1 MVDEKD
7 EHLGLDNPVFAGRL
21 KRHQPVRTVVAAPR
35 RIYTSTRSTS
45 FDLSAPLTEAPKQD
59 KHEKAPVAIT
69 QIEKPAAAVASVVRP
84 AAVSKPAIPRQ
95 TKSKVLVRSGTKHP
109 TYRLHQKK
117 RRGPK
122 TSLVLTALALILF
135 VSGLAINFSVLS
147 KTNEAQAQVAGLA
160 SNGTTHNDV
169 PDETPPTDIHSYH
182 VAANMPRFIR
192 INKLGVEARV
202 KRIGTK
208 PNNQLE
214 SPSSIFDTGWY
225 DGSSKPGEAG
235 AALIDAH
242 VAGPSK
248 HGVFY
253 DLKKLIA
260 GDAIQIERGDGK
272 LINYKVVSSKSFP
285 ADSVDMASTLVS
297 ADPAKPGLNLMTCDG
312 QFDSKTNQ
320 YKSRLVVYA
329 VQQ

>member
-21 KRHQPVRTVVAAPR
+21 KQHQPVRTVAVAPR
-35 RIYTSTRSTS
+35 RIYTSSRSTS
-45 FDLSAPLTEAPKQD
+45 FDLSVMPAEKPKRAA
-59 KHEKAPVAIT
+59 APVQPIQTEELVKESIKPAVRPIAHT
-69 QIEKPAAAVASVVRP
+69 KPAA
-84 AAVSKPAIPRQ
+84 PRQ
-95 TKSKVLVRSGTKHP
+95 AKSKVLVRSGAKHP
-109 TYRLHQKK
+109 TYRMNQKK

-122 TSLVLTALALILF
+122 TSLVLTGLALILF
-135 VSGLAINFSVLS
+135 VSGLAVNFSVLS
-147 KTNEAQAQVAGLA
+147 KTNEAQAQVASLA
-160 SNGTTHNDV
+160 NNGNSDA
-169 PDETPPTDIHSYH
+169 PDETAPTDIHNYH
-182 VAANMPRFIR
+182 VAPNMPRFIR

-214 SPSSIFDTGWY
+214 SPSSIHDTGWY

-242 VAGPSK
+242 VAGPTQ

-253 DLKKLIA
+253 DLKKLVA
-260 GDAIQIERGDGK
+260 GDTIQIERGDGK
-272 LINYKVVSSKSFP
+272 LINYKVVSSKTFP
-285 ADSVDMASTLVS
+285 AESVDMNSALVS
-297 ADPAKPGLNLMTCDG
+297 VDPAKPGLNLMTCDG

>member
-21 KRHQPVRTVVAAPR
+21 KQHQPVRTVVAAPR

-45 FDLSAPLTEAPKQD
+45 FDLSAPPTKASKRAMTPVEMTQPK
-59 KHEKAPVAIT
+59 
-69 QIEKPAAAVASVVRP
+69 KPAVVTVPVVRP
-84 AAVSKPAIPRQ
+84 AAVSKPAVPRQ
-95 TKSKVLVRSGTKHP
+95 AKSKVLVRSGTKHP

-135 VSGLAINFSVLS
+135 VSGLAVNFSVLS
-147 KTNEAQAQVAGLA
+147 KTNEAQAQVSGLA
-160 SNGTTHNDV
+160 SNGATHNDV
-169 PDETPPTDIHSYH
+169 PDETPPTDIHNYH

-192 INKLGVEARV
+192 INRLGVEARV

-214 SPSSIFDTGWY
+214 SPGNVFDTGWY

-242 VAGPSK
+242 VAGPTK

-253 DLKKLIA
+253 DLKKLVA
-260 GDAIQIERGDGK
+260 GDDIQIERGDGK
-272 LINYKVVSSKSFP
+272 LINYRVVNSKSFP

-297 ADPAKPGLNLMTCDG
+297 VDSTKPGLNLMTCDG

-320 YKSRLVVYA
+320 YKNRLVVYA